1 MAGKA
6 FLALDS
12 SIKDN
17 KDYRESI
24 RLDVEYNRIAFEFP
38 EGFTTIP
45 LLEECRALNNL
56 ENFDFMYDIVMQ
68 MLVGKPV
75 FIILKDYKDGRH
87 VVDKFLVT
95 DRRMDLRGVDFINQ
109 YPIVVNWLT
118 DFVAEYLRKKFP
130 RPLEKEL
137 LPTTSETKKKTKKQ
151 KLKDPA

>member
-56 ENFDFMYDIVMQ
+56 ENFDFMYDIMMQ

-75 FIILKDYKDGRH
+75 IVIMKDYNGTPH

-95 DRRMDLRGVDFINQ
+95 DRNMDLRGVQFFNA
-109 YPIVVNWLT
+109 YPIAVNWLA
-118 DFVAEYLRKKFP
+118 DFVSEYLRKKFP
-130 RPLEKEL
+130 KPLEKEL
-137 LPTTSETKKKTKKQ
+137 LPATSGNIKKKRNKKT
-151 KLKDPA
+151 AE